1 MSLGLQSG
9 IQCQYCIWE
18 ALIRGLSGMQIG
30 LFLTQRFVT
39 AASINTYEMQ
49 LSHAKK
55 QVSHL
60 NIYKVIRRT
69 MW

>member
-30 LFLTQRFVT
+30 LFSTQRFVM

-49 LSHAKK
+49 LSRAKK

-69 MW
+69 IR